1 MAQPVSSNAE
11 ESTDSLAALALP
23 APGVAK
29 LNENENPVGPSPAAK
44 RAIEESAS
52 YGSRYIGKNFARL
65 KAMIAERHGLT
76 TDHVSLSAGS
86 SGVLTQ
92 LTVAASR
99 DGHILIPELFWDT
112 TCKAAERQGA
122 TLVRVPMTPDLQID
136 IDAMLT
142 RINDETG
149 LVQVTNPNNPTG
161 LLLKPARL
169 RQFCISASQKT
180 IVLVDEAYNEITEDP
195 DGNSMVD
202 LVRDGHSVAISRT
215 FSKIYGLAGM
225 RIGYMIS
232 TPEIIEKQEQYDI
245 ANYVMN
251 QAGISA
257 ALACYEDENFVQ
269 RSRQEIL
276 EARLIV
282 EDGLKA
288 NGLDYIPSHTNFIF
302 VNLGTLNAEK
312 FRVAMK
318 ERGVLISGI
327 YRDYTH
333 NSRVSMGELSDVAKY
348 VENLPKV
355 LDALNQ

>member
-1 MAQPVSSNAE
+1 MQPIASNAS
-11 ESTDSLAALALP
+11 ESSESLAALAEP

-29 LNENENPVGPSPAAK
+29 LNANENPFGPSPAAK
-44 RAIEESAS
+44 RAIEESAT
-52 YGSRYIGKNFARL
+52 YGSRYITNNFKRL
-65 KAMIAERHGLT
+65 AEMIAERHGLT
-76 TDHVSLSAGS
+76 TDHVALSAGS

-99 DGHILIPELFWDT
+99 NGHILMPNLFWDT

-122 TLVRVPMTPDLQID
+122 KLVRMPQTQGFAID
-136 IDAMLT
+136 IDGMLE
-142 RINDETG
+142 RIDGTG
-149 LVQVTNPNNPTG
+149 MVQVTNPNNPTG
-161 LLLKPARL
+161 LLLDPARL
-169 RQFCISASQKT
+169 RQFCIAAAKKT

-195 DGNSMVD
+195 DANSMVD
-202 LVRDGHSVAISRT
+202 LVRDGHSVAVSRT

-232 TPEIIEKQEQYDI
+232 TPEIIEKVEQYNI
-245 ANYVMN
+245 GNYVMN

-257 ALACYEDENFVQ
+257 ALACYEDEDFIK

-276 EARLIV
+276 EARQIV

-288 NGLDYIPSHTNFIF
+288 NGLEYIPSHTNFIF

-318 ERGVLISGI
+318 ERGVIIHGI

-333 NSRVSMGELSDVAKY
+333 YSRVSMGRLADVRKY

-355 LDALNQ
+355 LDALRQ